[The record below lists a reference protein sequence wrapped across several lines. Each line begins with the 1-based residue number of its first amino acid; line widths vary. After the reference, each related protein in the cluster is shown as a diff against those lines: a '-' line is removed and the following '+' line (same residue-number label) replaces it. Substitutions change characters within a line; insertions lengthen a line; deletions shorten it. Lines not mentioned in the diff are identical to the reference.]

1 MAQTLMTLQ
10 DVEPAQDIHKK
21 MVVTLAKV
29 REGLEGS
36 QAVQG
41 REREEAARE
50 WTGLAEGALNYIYFS
65 NHK

>member
-1 MAQTLMTLQ
+1 MQ

-29 REGLEGS
+29 REGMEVT

-41 REREEAARE
+41 RKREEKAGERSR
-50 WTGLAEGALNYIYFS
+50 LAEGAG
-65 NHK
+65 